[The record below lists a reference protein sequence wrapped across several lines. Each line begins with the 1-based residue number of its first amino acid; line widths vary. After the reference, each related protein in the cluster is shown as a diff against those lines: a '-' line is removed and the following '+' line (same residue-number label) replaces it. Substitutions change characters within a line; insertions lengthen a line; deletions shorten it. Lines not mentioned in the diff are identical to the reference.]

1 LLDDVIYY
9 ILTTNVTP
17 LPDVT

>member
-9 ILTTNVTP
+9 ILTTGVRL